1 MKERSFKNSVVYQI
15 YPRSFQDSNS
25 DGIGDLAGIKQR
37 IPYLKKLGIDV
48 VWLNPIYRSPDVDN
62 GYDISDY
69 RDIQPVFG
77 SMKDFDSLLSE
88 LHEAGIKLMMDLVV
102 NHTSNQHKWFQ
113 ESKKSKEGPYSNFY
127 IWRDPVNGHEP
138 NNWGSIFS
146 RSAWT
151 YVPERKQYYL
161 HLFASEQ
168 PDLNW
173 DNPQVRQEVYDIM
186 KSWLNKGVDGYRL
199 DAINLISKPD
209 GLPDAP
215 QAEGANYGNVQSIV
229 SCGPHF
235 EEYIREMNENV
246 LSHYD
251 VMTVGEMDNTSPEQA
266 RNYANLDGKE
276 LNMIFQFEHV
286 NLSPN
291 PNPALGKWNDE
302 PVKLVELKQVLSHW
316 EEALDGQAWNSLYWN
331 NHDQPRAVSRF
342 ATDEPKYRKR
352 AAKMLG
358 TTLHMMQGTPYIYEG
373 EEIGMT
379 NAHFT
384 SLKQYEDLDSINAY
398 HECVE
403 EQNLVSSQKM
413 LSYLADRSRDNS
425 RTPMQWN
432 NKRNAGFSN
441 GEPWFD
447 LNANYKEI
455 NVEES
460 LADPDSVLYYY
471 KKLIELRHKYD
482 IIQKGD
488 YVLLDPEDQ
497 KAFAY
502 KRHYQ
507 GEELLVISNFTS
519 EAISRN
525 YGQENARKLL
535 VSNYSDD
542 KQNELRPFESKAY
555 LI

>member
-1 MKERSFKNSVVYQI
+1 
-15 YPRSFQDSNS
+15 
-25 DGIGDLAGIKQR
+25 
-37 IPYLKKLGIDV
+37 
-48 VWLNPIYRSPDVDN
+48 
-62 GYDISDY
+62 
-69 RDIQPVFG
+69 
-77 SMKDFDSLLSE
+77 
-88 LHEAGIKLMMDLVV
+88 
-102 NHTSNQHKWFQ
+102 
-113 ESKKSKEGPYSNFY
+113 
-127 IWRDPVNGHEP
+127 
-138 NNWGSIFS
+138 
-146 RSAWT
+146 
-151 YVPERKQYYL
+151 
-161 HLFASEQ
+161 
-168 PDLNW
+168 
-173 DNPQVRQEVYDIM
+173 
-186 KSWLNKGVDGYRL
+186 
-199 DAINLISKPD
+199 
-209 GLPDAP
+209 
-215 QAEGANYGNVQSIV
+215 
-229 SCGPHF
+229 
-235 EEYIREMNENV
+235 
-246 LSHYD
+246 
-251 VMTVGEMDNTSPEQA
+251 
-266 RNYANLDGKE
+266 
-276 LNMIFQFEHV
+276 
-286 NLSPN
+286 
-291 PNPALGKWNDE
+291 
-302 PVKLVELKQVLSHW
+302 
-316 EEALDGQAWNSLYWN
+316 
-331 NHDQPRAVSRF
+331 
-342 ATDEPKYRKR
+342 
-352 AAKMLG
+352 
-358 TTLHMMQGTPYIYEG
+358 
-373 EEIGMT
+373 MT